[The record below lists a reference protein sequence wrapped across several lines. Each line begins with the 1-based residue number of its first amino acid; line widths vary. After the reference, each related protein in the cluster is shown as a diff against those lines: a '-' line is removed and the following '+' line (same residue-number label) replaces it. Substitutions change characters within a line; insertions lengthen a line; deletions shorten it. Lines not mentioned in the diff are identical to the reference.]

1 MLQRLKTVIPF
12 VATLYFAAACL
23 LSLYLPW
30 YEESRGPEGRI
41 FDGYSWLWKR
51 QDFQAHLD
59 WAALAGGHLAL
70 LLAFVCFLCFLC
82 CLQIVFTSKVF
93 TSVKVWL
100 RCKLNLPAKIAVP
113 LCIAYLLSAAY
124 LGVRAPTPQV
134 TWDESSPVIP
144 LPKAAPA
151 APAAAAP
158 TPGPVIEGEGVPIP
172 PQAPASFPSADVE
185 VEPTRAS
192 LLSSHIKPLSEV
204 ALFVFTVAVYFGLAS
219 LFRRRRRPQESGAK

>member
-41 FDGYSWLWKR
+41 FDGYAWLWKR

-134 TWDESSPVIP
+134 TWDGSTAVP

-172 PQAPASFPSADVE
+172 AQTPRAAPAPAVRPPQAPNLAQAE
-185 VEPTRAS
+185 A
-192 LLSSHIKPLSEV
+192 

-219 LFRRRRRPQESGAK
+219 LFRRRRRSQESGAN